1 MCTLYTDTHTE
12 TALACSCSWVHE
24 MAQMGKTKRF
34 AHPIPY
40 RTKMEICWWGFF
52 SVWLFLAGE
61 NKRLLDLLWHNIAI
75 DKAILIYFI
84 LFIDSKRQREREQGT
99 WSSLQRSQ
107 VDSVETGKLFYG
119 TYHVIEK
126 FTSFALCFLAP
137 SLSHY
142 SKLFVIWWKQWQNG
156 YILS

>member
-1 MCTLYTDTHTE
+1 MCTLYTSRTQRQLSHVHVHGFMRWHR
-12 TALACSCSWVHE
+12 WVR
-24 MAQMGKTKRF
+24 QNDL
-34 AHPIPY
+34 
-40 RTKMEICWWGFF
+40 RTQFHIVQRWKYADGDFF

-126 FTSFALCFLAP
+126 FTSFAL
-137 SLSHY
+137 SLEIVCHLMKTMTKWLHIII
-142 SKLFVIWWKQWQNG
+142 KL
-156 YILS
+156 